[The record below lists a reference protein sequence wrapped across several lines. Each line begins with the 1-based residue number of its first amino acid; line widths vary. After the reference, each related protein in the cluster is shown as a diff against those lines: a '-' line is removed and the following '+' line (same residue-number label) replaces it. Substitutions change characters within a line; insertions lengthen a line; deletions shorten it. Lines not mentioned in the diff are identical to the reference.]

1 LSIHEFQI
9 LYWRPLKMTKLTIR
23 SQFTPPPWLSA
34 AHVPAFESLCDRLQ
48 SSGADLSET
57 DLLTV
62 GRLAISEADLLQAER
77 IAADCPMTVES
88 KSNGEL
94 PHPIFKRIRELRAE
108 VRSWMRLL
116 PRAGSGGRIPLPHV
130 SPAGAAV
137 AAAAAGD
144 AVAAAGDAVAAAGGA
159 AGGAGEPSE
168 NLKRLRQLIRE
179 FQAGQTAGSGA
190 AGGAAAAGVGGCVDA
205 AGDAAE

>member
-1 LSIHEFQI
+1 
-9 LYWRPLKMTKLTIR
+9 MTRLTVR
-23 SQFTPPPWLSA
+23 NQFDPPPWLSPS
-34 AHVPAFESLCDRLQ
+34 HVPAFESLCERLQ
-48 SSGADLSET
+48 GSGVELSET

-77 IAADCPMTVES
+77 IAADCPLTVET
-88 KSNGEL
+88 KSNGEQ
-94 PHPIFKRIRELRAE
+94 PHPIFRRIKELRAE

-144 AVAAAGDAVAAAGGA
+144 VAEPPGQ
-159 AGGAGEPSE
+159 PSE
-168 NLKRLRQLIRE
+168 RLQRLRAIIAE
-179 FQAGQTAGSGA
+179 FQAGQASAGAA
-190 AGGAAAAGVGGCVDA
+190 AGGGVAGAADAPAADAPAAGVAVC
-205 AGDAAE
+205 